1 MRTNKVTLV
10 ALLILTGIL
19 LSACGGGN
27 DNNGSQD
34 SFMQNVT
41 KITNV
46 TSDNTEPENVEDI
59 TATFPE
65 DAEPEQIS

>member
-10 ALLILTGIL
+10 TLLILTGTL

-41 KITNV
+41 KIVNV

-59 TATFPE
+59 IANSPE